1 MGKKIL
7 KEVKDIIIF
16 AVIVVVSVVVIQ
28 SYALASTK
36 VQQHSMETTLME
48 NDFLFAEK
56 ISYIFTDPE
65 VGDII
70 VFLQE
75 RPEGFWGNP
84 IGICIEDTL
93 GKFKRDDPRMR
104 YVKRVIGLSGDKVD
118 IKDGKV
124 FVNGEQLEESYTKG
138 MTDARNIEFPLVV
151 PEGQLFVLGDNRE
164 YSCDSRNFGCI
175 DKDNIEGKV
184 VFRLW
189 PLNKM
194 RAF

>member
-1 MGKKIL
+1 
-7 KEVKDIIIF
+7 
-16 AVIVVVSVVVIQ
+16 
-28 SYALASTK
+28 
-36 VQQHSMETTLME
+36 
-48 NDFLFAEK
+48 
-56 ISYIFTDPE
+56 
-65 VGDII
+65 
-70 VFLQE
+70 
-75 RPEGFWGNP
+75 
-84 IGICIEDTL
+84 
-93 GKFKRDDPRMR
+93 
-104 YVKRVIGLSGDKVD
+104 
-118 IKDGKV
+118 
-124 FVNGEQLEESYTKG
+124 